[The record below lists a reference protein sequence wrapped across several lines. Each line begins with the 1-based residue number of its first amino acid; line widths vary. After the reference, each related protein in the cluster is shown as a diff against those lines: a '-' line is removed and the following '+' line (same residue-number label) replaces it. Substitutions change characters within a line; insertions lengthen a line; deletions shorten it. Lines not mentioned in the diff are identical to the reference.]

1 MPGPQGPPPQGMPP
15 GPQGPPPAGMPP
27 QGPPPTADTEAAPE
41 GPTTAPQPVKVDLL
55 PPVYRERIKLRSA
68 RRRTVLL
75 LVGVLAA
82 VMVGF
87 MLASLR
93 VGVATEARNAA
104 EAEKAVA
111 QDAVRQLSD
120 VPRVMGLITE
130 VTTGL
135 ETALSGEVL
144 FSELTAEVARAL
156 PSGTTVD
163 SLTWTLAEPADTAV
177 AAQEGEV
184 DLGDLALA
192 GQLCGFTGSSTLISS
207 LSAVPQLTN
216 VWVSS
221 VSLVEGDPGAASACG
236 GQPQYTFAATADL
249 SEQALSN
256 RYLAEKAAADAA
268 VQDGQTGG
276 Q

>member
-1 MPGPQGPPPQGMPP
+1 
-15 GPQGPPPAGMPP
+15 MPP
-27 QGPPPTADTEAAPE
+27 QMPPATTEAEEKPAE
-41 GPTTAPQPVKVDLL
+41 PTTQPQPVKVDLL
-55 PPVYRERIKLRSA
+55 PPIYRERIKLRSA

-75 LVGVLAA
+75 LVAVLAI
-82 VMVGF
+82 VLVGF

-93 VGVATEARNAA
+93 VGMATEARNAA

-130 VTTGL
+130 VSTGL

-144 FSELTAEVARAL
+144 FSELTADVARAL
-156 PSGTTVD
+156 PSGTTID

-192 GQLCGFTGSSTLISS
+192 GQLCGFTGTSTLIES
-207 LSAVPQLTN
+207 LSGVPQLTN

-256 RYLAEKAAADAA
+256 RFLAEKAAADAA
-268 VQDGQTGG
+268 AQDAPAGG
-276 Q
+276 KR